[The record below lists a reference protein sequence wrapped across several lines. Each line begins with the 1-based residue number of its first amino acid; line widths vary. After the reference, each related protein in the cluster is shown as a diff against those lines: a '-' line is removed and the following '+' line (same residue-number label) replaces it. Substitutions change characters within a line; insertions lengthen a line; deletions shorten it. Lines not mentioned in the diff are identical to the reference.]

1 MTQVLVHKYICAN
14 QVLMKKTVLLFLLL
28 MHYFALGLYAQN
40 TAAQGFRYQA
50 VARDASGQVLVH
62 QNIALRIS
70 LSSNDEKQ
78 TPHYAEVHEVKTD
91 ALGLF
96 HLIIG
101 RGKEVLGTL
110 DAVPFAKTQIWLDVA
125 LDPQGQRTF
134 SLVNRSELMSVPYA
148 FHAAT
153 TSQLIE
159 NTTELNLPTEKNQ
172 SLYWTTSGN
181 TNTRPPTHF
190 IGTRD
195 SQDLVFKT
203 DNTTRMIITADGRI
217 KTFGTC
223 VDNGDQDTL
232 SYAILAQ
239 GCKQGIYIKVN
250 GTRDGDNNFVTFAD
264 DEGIWGRI
272 EGQTTGELFSSFEY
286 LFENAVFSI
295 KTASIAANVTGLA
308 AELVVV
314 LAQLLTFAEAVPI
327 AAQAKVADARF
338 GFLVAEWIGYNV
350 NKLANVGVT
359 YESGAGDYAE
369 WLERSQGVR
378 DLLPGEVVGVK
389 GGKISLNTQ
398 DADHYMVVST
408 RPIVLGNMQAEGSA
422 QYEKIAFLGQVPVR
436 VIGKVNIG
444 DYLIPS
450 GNHDGFAVAIAPDQL
465 PVTDHRRIIGVA
477 WEAAKD
483 APLNVVN
490 TAVGINKNSFSPAL
504 EKFAAD
510 LQETNQKVDQII
522 AYLEGNSATLPSA
535 TTTPAQMSTSTAP
548 SELHKLFSDEAFDQI
563 VEQNAALLNNAFSQ
577 IAQQLNAKGYDL
589 TQVPWLQQVLQEPVN
604 ELKKLRRDPNL
615 LSQWGFFDQQ
625 LQSRK

>member
-1 MTQVLVHKYICAN
+1 
-14 QVLMKKTVLLFLLL
+14 MKKWLLFSLCFV
-28 MHYFALGLYAQN
+28 HGVLGINAQN
-40 TAAQGFRYQA
+40 ARLPEGFNYQA
-50 VARDASGQVLVH
+50 VARDVSGQVLAH
-62 QNIALRIS
+62 RDIALKVS
-70 LSSNDEKQ
+70 LSSTDSLQ
-78 TPHYAEVHEVKTD
+78 VTHYSEIHRVRTD

-96 HLIIG
+96 KVIIG
-101 RGKEVLGTL
+101 RGQEVAGELEE
-110 DAVPFAKTQIWLDVA
+110 VPFSKAQIWLNIE
-125 LDPQGQRTF
+125 LDPLGGQNF
-134 SLVNRSELMSVPYA
+134 SLVNRSELLSVPYA
-148 FHAAT
+148 IHTAT
-153 TSQLIE
+153 ASQLVE
-159 NTTELNLPTEKNQ
+159 NVTAIDLPAEKNQ
-172 SLYWTTSGN
+172 SIYWTTGGN
-181 TNTRPPTHF
+181 SNTRPPTHF
-190 IGTRD
+190 VGTRD
-195 SQDLVFKT
+195 NQDLVFKT

-217 KTFGTC
+217 QTFSTC

-264 DEGIWGRI
+264 DYDIHGRI

-314 LAQLLTFAEAVPI
+314 LAQLLTFVEGVPI

-338 GFLVAEWIGYNV
+338 GFLVAEWIGYNI
-350 NKLANVGVT
+350 NKLTNVGVT

-389 GGKISLNTQ
+389 GGKISLNTR
-398 DADHYMVVST
+398 DADHFMVVST
-408 RPIVLGNMQAEGSA
+408 RPIVLGNMQAEGST

-436 VIGKVNIG
+436 VVGKVALG

-450 GNHDGFAVAIAPDQL
+450 GNNDGFAIAIAPDQL
-465 PVTDHRRIIGVA
+465 PVADHRRIIGVA

-490 TAVGINKNSFSPAL
+490 TAVGINKNSFGSAL

-522 AYLEGNSATLPSA
+522 AYLEGNSSTLPSA
-535 TTTPAQMSTSTAP
+535 TTMPVQASAP
-548 SELHKLFSDEAFDQI
+548 TTQAELQKLFSDEAFDQI
-563 VEQNAALLNNAFSQ
+563 VEQNATLLNNTFSQ
-577 IAQQLNAKGYDL
+577 IAQELNAKGYDL
-589 TQVPWLQQVLQEPVN
+589 TQVPWLQQLLQKPVD

-615 LSQWGFFDQQ
+615 LPQWGLFDQQ
-625 LQSRK
+625 FQSRK

>member
-1 MTQVLVHKYICAN
+1 
-14 QVLMKKTVLLFLLL
+14 MKKILLL
-28 MHYFALGLYAQN
+28 LPLLLCLRFDLNAQSDPP
-40 TAAQGFRYQA
+40 QGFNYQA
-50 VARDASGQVLVH
+50 VARDASGQVLTH
-62 QNIALRIS
+62 QDIALKIT
-70 LSSNDEKQ
+70 LSSKADSLVKPYTEI
-78 TPHYAEVHEVKTD
+78 HEVKTD
-91 ALGLF
+91 GLGLF
-96 HLIIG
+96 RLVIG
-101 RGKEVLGTL
+101 RGQATSGSWDK
-110 DAVPFAKTQIWLDVA
+110 VPFSSAQIWLHIE
-125 LDPQGQRTF
+125 LDPRGGRTF
-134 SLVNRSELMSVPYA
+134 TLVNSSELMSVPYA

-153 TSQLIE
+153 AGHLVENAKEIE
-159 NTTELNLPTEKNQ
+159 LPNEKNQ
-172 SLYWTTSGN
+172 SIYWTTSGN

-217 KTFGTC
+217 KTFSTC

-338 GFLVAEWIGYNV
+338 GFLIAEWIGYNV
-350 NKLANVGVT
+350 NKLSNVGVT

-369 WLERSQGVR
+369 WLERSKGVR

-450 GNHDGFAVAIAPDQL
+450 GNNDGFAIAIAPNQL
-465 PVTDHRRIIGVA
+465 PLAAHRRIIGVA

-490 TAVGINKNSFSPAL
+490 TAVGINRNSLSPAL
-504 EKFAAD
+504 EQFEAD
-510 LQETNQKVDQII
+510 LQATNQKVDQII
-522 AYLEGNSATLPSA
+522 AYLEGTSTTLPIGANTPKKPINSAVDY
-535 TTTPAQMSTSTAP
+535 
-548 SELHKLFSDEAFDQI
+548 ELQKLFSDETFDQI
-563 VEQNAALLNNAFSQ
+563 INQNAPLLNKSFKR
-577 IAQQLNAKGYDL
+577 IAQALSDKGYN
-589 TQVPWLQQVLQEPVN
+589 TAQIPWLQQFLQNPV
-604 ELKKLRRDPNL
+604 ERFKQMRRDPNL

>member
-1 MTQVLVHKYICAN
+1 
-14 QVLMKKTVLLFLLL
+14 MKKILLL
-28 MHYFALGLYAQN
+28 LPLLLCLRFDLNAQSDPP
-40 TAAQGFRYQA
+40 QGFNYQA
-50 VARDASGQVLVH
+50 VARDASGQVLTH
-62 QNIALRIS
+62 QDIALKIT
-70 LSSNDEKQ
+70 LSSKADSLVKPYTEI
-78 TPHYAEVHEVKTD
+78 HEVKTD
-91 ALGLF
+91 GLGLF
-96 HLIIG
+96 RLVIG
-101 RGKEVLGTL
+101 RGQATSGSWDK
-110 DAVPFAKTQIWLDVA
+110 VPFSSAQIWLHIE
-125 LDPQGQRTF
+125 LDPRGGRTF
-134 SLVNRSELMSVPYA
+134 TLVNSSELMSVPYA

-153 TSQLIE
+153 AGHLVENAKEIE
-159 NTTELNLPTEKNQ
+159 LPNEKNQ
-172 SLYWTTSGN
+172 SIYWTTSGN

-217 KTFGTC
+217 KTFSTC

-338 GFLVAEWIGYNV
+338 GFLIAEWIGYNV
-350 NKLANVGVT
+350 NKLSNVGVT

-369 WLERSQGVR
+369 WLERSKGVR

-450 GNHDGFAVAIAPDQL
+450 GNNDGFAIAIAPNQL
-465 PVTDHRRIIGVA
+465 PLAAHRRIIGVA

-490 TAVGINKNSFSPAL
+490 TAVGINRNSLSPAL
-504 EKFAAD
+504 EQFEAD
-510 LQETNQKVDQII
+510 LQATNQKVDQII
-522 AYLEGNSATLPSA
+522 AYLEGTSTTLPIGANTPKKPINSAVDY
-535 TTTPAQMSTSTAP
+535 
-548 SELHKLFSDEAFDQI
+548 ELQKLFSDETFDQI
-563 VEQNAALLNNAFSQ
+563 INQNAPLLNKSFKR
-577 IAQQLNAKGYDL
+577 IAQALSDKGYN
-589 TQVPWLQQVLQEPVN
+589 TAQIPWLQQFLQNPV
-604 ELKKLRRDPNL
+604 ERFKQMRRDPNL
-615 LSQWGFFDQQ
+615 LSEWGFFDQQ

>member
-1 MTQVLVHKYICAN
+1 
-14 QVLMKKTVLLFLLL
+14 MKKSLSLIVFLLL
-28 MHYFALGLYAQN
+28 FVGLHLYAQSN
-40 TAAQGFRYQA
+40 TSYQGFNYQA
-50 VARDASGQVLVH
+50 VARDASGQVLTH
-62 QNIALRIS
+62 QDIALKIT
-70 LSSNDEKQ
+70 LSSKEDSLVKPYTEIHK
-78 TPHYAEVHEVKTD
+78 VKTD
-91 ALGLF
+91 GLGLF
-96 HLIIG
+96 RLIIG
-101 RGKEVLGTL
+101 RGQVINGSWNE
-110 DAVPFAKTQIWLDVA
+110 VPFSSTQIWLHVE
-125 LDPQGQRTF
+125 LDPKGGRAFT
-134 SLVNRSELMSVPYA
+134 LVNSSELMSVPYA

-153 TSQLIE
+153 AGQLVENAKEIE
-159 NTTELNLPTEKNQ
+159 LPNEKNQ

-181 TNTRPPTHF
+181 SNTRPPTHF

-217 KTFGTC
+217 KTFSAC

-272 EGQTTGELFSSFEY
+272 EGQTTSELFSSFEY

-314 LAQLLTFAEAVPI
+314 LAQLLTFVEGVPI

-398 DADHYMVVST
+398 DADHFMVVST

-436 VIGKVNIG
+436 VVGKVAVG

-450 GNHDGFAVAIAPDQL
+450 GNNDGFAVAITPEQL
-465 PVTDHRRIIGVA
+465 PVRDHRRIIGVA

-522 AYLEGNSATLPSA
+522 AYLEGNSTTLPSA
-535 TTTPAQMSTSTAP
+535 TTTPAQMSTSAAP

-615 LSQWGFFDQQ
+615 LSQWGFFDQH